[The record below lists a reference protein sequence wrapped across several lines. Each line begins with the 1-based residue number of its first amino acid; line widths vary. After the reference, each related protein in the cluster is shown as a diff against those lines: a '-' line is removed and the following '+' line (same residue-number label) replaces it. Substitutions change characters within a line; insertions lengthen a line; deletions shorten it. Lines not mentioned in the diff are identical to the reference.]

1 MNQDGR
7 KKCMYDSIVAGSSPP
22 LTSSGESGSREGR
35 GYDWCAPAA
44 GRGGSVPQRANLIT
58 LWPNGGTRS
67 YTHHRPR
74 ATAAAADPPSARRS
88 GALAQRRVTARG
100 GWQEASDAI
109 KGTREKRARQQL
121 IAVRIRGVPGLSL
134 K

>member
-1 MNQDGR
+1 
-7 KKCMYDSIVAGSSPP
+7 
-22 LTSSGESGSREGR
+22 
-35 GYDWCAPAA
+35 
-44 GRGGSVPQRANLIT
+44 
-58 LWPNGGTRS
+58 
-67 YTHHRPR
+67 
-74 ATAAAADPPSARRS
+74 
-88 GALAQRRVTARG
+88 VTARG